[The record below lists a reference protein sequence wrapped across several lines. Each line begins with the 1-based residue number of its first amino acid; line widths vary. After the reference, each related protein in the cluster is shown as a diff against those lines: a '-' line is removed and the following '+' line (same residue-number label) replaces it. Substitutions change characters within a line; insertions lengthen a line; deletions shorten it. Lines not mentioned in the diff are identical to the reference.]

1 MTTNGGYVGNGTSTN
16 KSGFLFCILKYA
28 ILTTLG
34 ATFGLIIV
42 KLSSATIVFCFVL
55 LLIILLLCGAIE
67 ISFHLSILAL
77 ILIQEVEVTPGSF
90 LTLVQNYKLT
100 GFPSFLE
107 ICLSIFCA
115 IFICKYIVQKDCSV
129 ISMRRLPLFLFMLCY
144 GIALYTGMSD
154 GNNGVLIKEDAKKF
168 MLPVVYFIACLNVL
182 DSKEK
187 IHRLVG
193 IVSVATLM
201 KLLLAIFSY
210 IRGTG
215 FVYGNAQV
223 VFLETADL
231 LVVVTVS
238 VVLIAFFVYQP
249 LTAENILFPLVLG
262 APLIFALIYSNRRNA
277 WLGIILA
284 LLMLFALTPVK
295 MKLRFGTVLA
305 VAVFVGLSMAAIAMP
320 INGVPSSDVLA
331 SRFASISDKTDK
343 SNEAHLNE
351 WAVTI
356 DALREHPVLGLG
368 FGGEHA
374 PVPGDDT
381 INRHTV
387 HNAFLML
394 YMKMG
399 ILSVLLFGWCLFQ
412 YLNSSLHNLLA
423 TRDRLS
429 DPLMVGLLSTFAY
442 WMVTLNVAPSWW
454 YYRETCLMA
463 LVGAIVIRSTSFPV
477 KTVGE

>member
-1 MTTNGGYVGNGTSTN
+1 M
-16 KSGFLFCILKYA
+16 
-28 ILTTLG
+28 
-34 ATFGLIIV
+34 
-42 KLSSATIVFCFVL
+42 
-55 LLIILLLCGAIE
+55 
-67 ISFHLSILAL
+67 
-77 ILIQEVEVTPGSF
+77 
-90 LTLVQNYKLT
+90 
-100 GFPSFLE
+100 
-107 ICLSIFCA
+107 
-115 IFICKYIVQKDCSV
+115 
-129 ISMRRLPLFLFMLCY
+129 
-144 GIALYTGMSD
+144 
-154 GNNGVLIKEDAKKF
+154 
-168 MLPVVYFIACLNVL
+168 
-182 DSKEK
+182 
-187 IHRLVG
+187 
-193 IVSVATLM
+193 
-201 KLLLAIFSY
+201 
-210 IRGTG
+210 
-215 FVYGNAQV
+215 
-223 VFLETADL
+223 
-231 LVVVTVS
+231 
-238 VVLIAFFVYQP
+238 
-249 LTAENILFPLVLG
+249 LG

-305 VAVFVGLSMAAIAMP
+305 IAVFVGLSMVAIAMP